1 MPNDSAL
8 TQAASNLAISNFQLS
23 PFNFH
28 LMTTQPFPRRSL
40 TFPPN
45 ASRRTRLSPALL
57 ATGIALSGGLLADR
71 SLAASRADAIA
82 WGTAQAISGDSDVR
96 TDGSLV
102 SAFNFGS
109 AGVAN
114 STVNG
119 VLFEAFAFPED
130 MTGDTFNLGPLTFSG
145 TAGLLV
151 SSNGLGA
158 ATGSFASLSGSYQ
171 TLLGSGGSA
180 SNPGASFY
188 LKMDGLTI
196 GQEYLLQWWSNNS
209 ANSSLVTET
218 IGLSDTGEVTLDSN
232 TSDAAGGLGQYAVG
246 TFTAERSSVRFELE
260 GTAGNPLINAVQLR
274 EVSAVPE
281 PGSLV
286 TLATL
291 GAAGALGRRRRKA

>member
-1 MPNDSAL
+1 MKSK
-8 TQAASNLAISNFQLS
+8 S
-23 PFNFH
+23 
-28 LMTTQPFPRRSL
+28 FPSR
-40 TFPPN
+40 
-45 ASRRTRLSPALL
+45 ASRRTRHSRAIL
-57 ATGIALSGGLLADR
+57 ATGIVWLVGLLSDR
-71 SLAASRADAIA
+71 SLAGGSFDAIV

-102 SAFNFGS
+102 SAFNIGS
-109 AGVAN
+109 AGITS

-158 ATGSFASLSGSYQ
+158 ATGNFATLSGSYQ

-180 SNPGASFY
+180 SNLGASFY
-188 LKMDGLTI
+188 LTLDGLTA

-218 IGLSDTGEVTLDSN
+218 LALSDIGEVTVDSN

-246 TFTAERSSVRFELE
+246 TFTAERSSVMFELA
-260 GTAGNPLINAVQLR
+260 GTPGNPLINAVQLR

-281 PGSLV
+281 PTFTVLLSV
-286 TLATL
+286 SCM
-291 GAAGALGRRRRKA
+291 AGLMVRRRRD

>member
-1 MPNDSAL
+1 
-8 TQAASNLAISNFQLS
+8 
-23 PFNFH
+23 
-28 LMTTQPFPRRSL
+28 MTTKPFPSRSFIL
-40 TFPPN
+40 PSN
-45 ASRRTRLSPALL
+45 SSRRTRHSPALL
-57 ATGIALSGGLLADR
+57 ATGIALLGGLLADR
-71 SLAASRADAIA
+71 SLAGSSFAIA
-82 WGTAQAISGDSDVR
+82 WGTARTISGDSDVR

-102 SAFNFGS
+102 SAFNIGS
-109 AGVAN
+109 AGVAS

-119 VLFEAFAFPED
+119 VRFEAFAFPED
-130 MTGDTFNLGPLTFSG
+130 MTGDTFNLGALTFSG

-158 ATGSFASLSGSYQ
+158 ATGNFASLSGSYQ

-180 SNPGASFY
+180 SNSGASFY
-188 LKMDGLTI
+188 LTLDGLTI

-246 TFTAERSSVRFELE
+246 SFTAERNSVMFELA
-260 GTAGNPLINAVQLR
+260 GTPGNPLINAVQLR

-286 TLATL
+286 TLAAL
-291 GAAGALGRRRRKA
+291 GAAGALVRRRRKA